1 MVCHGHDPGAETGDV
16 GERGVVVRNDLL
28 STDGG
33 IARRGVR
40 IGHQHHRI
48 TQGQGF
54 ARGGVYTKLGVHAA
68 HHQVLDTQGLQRFMK
83 SCAQERVWRGFANA
97 PITGL
102 YLQACCQLPLRAAVL
117 QVACTLLV
125 VNEKH
130 RHACNASPVRDHVD
144 ALYGARTIVR
154 GIRAFAQALLN
165 IDDEDGGLHR
175 LSFLYGYELA

>member
-1 MVCHGHDPGAETGDV
+1 
-16 GERGVVVRNDLL
+16 
-28 STDGG
+28 
-33 IARRGVR
+33 
-40 IGHQHHRI
+40 
-48 TQGQGF
+48 
-54 ARGGVYTKLGVHAA
+54 
-68 HHQVLDTQGLQRFMK
+68 MK

-102 YLQACCQLPLRAAVL
+102 YLQACCQLPLRAAML
-117 QVACTLLV
+117 QVACTRLV

-130 RHACNASPVRDHVD
+130 RHARNASPVRDHVD
-144 ALYGARTIVR
+144 ALYGAGTIVR